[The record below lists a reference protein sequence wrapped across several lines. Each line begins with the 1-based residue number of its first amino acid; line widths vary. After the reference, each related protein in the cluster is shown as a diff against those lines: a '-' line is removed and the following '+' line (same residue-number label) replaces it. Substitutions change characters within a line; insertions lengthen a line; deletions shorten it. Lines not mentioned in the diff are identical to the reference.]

1 MTMKKML
8 DPNKPSGVMV
18 HAEPQRSK
26 SAKRLASGV
35 VMALVTLCG
44 TAWAVDITTDTRIDE
59 TNVASTRDLFL
70 TNAALWQTPKATPV
84 KSLSRDGVRAIMID
98 GEPWRGRPTRFF
110 AYYGLPSNATAAAKA
125 PGIVLVHGGAGTA
138 YDSWVRL
145 WNARGYAAIAM
156 DNCGGVPPRDLA
168 IGRLSHRDSGPDGWG
183 GFDKVNEPLA
193 DQWPYHAVST
203 VVRAHSFL
211 RALPEV
217 DAARLG
223 VTGISWGGY
232 LTACVAGVDGR
243 FAFAVPV
250 YGCAFLLDHSV
261 YTSRMRRLGADGTRW
276 DALWDARNFLPFAK
290 MPVLWC
296 TGTNDSFFPLD
307 SLQRGCDLLPQP
319 PSLSVKVRM
328 PHGHPP
334 AGDPKEIAAF
344 ADSVVFGR
352 PPLPK
357 VTAAEM
363 RDGSLVV
370 SWRADGRRVEQTFLV
385 RTSSR
390 DGNWSKREFVSEP
403 VAFSG
408 ASLTVAVPSDSELW
422 YVNLVTDDGLVVSTR
437 HFTRREAR
445 NEFCSMEGMMP

>member
-1 MTMKKML
+1 MCVRL
-8 DPNKPSGVMV
+8 LLPLAVALSV
-18 HAEPQRSK
+18 
-26 SAKRLASGV
+26 SAS
-35 VMALVTLCG
+35 
-44 TAWAVDITTDTRIDE
+44 
-59 TNVASTRDLFL
+59 VASTRDLFR
-70 TNAALWQTPKATPV
+70 TNAALWQTPQATPV
-84 KSLSRDGVRAIMID
+84 KSFTHDGVRAVMID

-125 PGIVLVHGGAGTA
+125 PGIVLVHGGGGTA

-145 WNARGYAAIAM
+145 WNARGYAAVAM
-156 DNCGGVPPRDLA
+156 DTCGGVPPRDRA

-183 GFDKVNEPLA
+183 DANFDRANEPPS
-193 DQWPYHAVST
+193 DQWTYQAVST
-203 VVRAHSFL
+203 VIRAHSFL

-217 DAARLG
+217 DAARVG

-232 LTACVAGVDGR
+232 LTACVAGIDGR
-243 FAFAVPV
+243 FAFAAPV

-261 YTSRMRRLGADGTRW
+261 WTPQMRRLGAVGARW

-296 TGTNDSFFPLD
+296 TGTNDYFFPLD

-334 AGDPKEIAAF
+334 AGDPREIAAF

-352 PPLPK
+352 PALPK
-357 VTAAEM
+357 VTSAEM
-363 RDGSLVV
+363 RGGALAV
-370 SWRADGRRVEQTFLV
+370 SWRADGRRVAQAFLV
-385 RTSSR
+385 RTASR
-390 DGNWSKREFVSEP
+390 DGNWSKRAFDSVP

-408 ASLTVAVPSDSELW
+408 ASLTAAVPPDSELW

-437 HFTRREAR
+437 HFVWRADGLAK
-445 NEFCSMEGMMP
+445 GMAADFR